1 MDLKFRLLKA
11 SEIDCRIATVSQKG
25 VSVLLYKDARVD
37 QNILDETVGP
47 MNWQRSHS
55 RDNANCTVSLWDDE
69 KKQWISK
76 EDTGTESYTE
86 KEKGLASDSFKRA
99 CFNWGIGRELYTAPF
114 IWIPAGDCK
123 VADSGRKDVRG
134 NTVYTCYDRFNVSR
148 IGYDDERN
156 INDLVIKSKGK
167 VVYSMK
173 PVTTEGKEIPTP
185 DKLETKYVNAL
196 ALELKRTGV
205 GLKGLL
211 KCYGVSDVHV
221 LSFENWKDAME
232 KLKAKPDV
240 NLKPVNTTPPDDVG
254 EGLPWNTPER

>member
-123 VADSGRKDVRG
+123 VADSGRKDVRV

-211 KCYGVSDVHV
+211 KCYGVSDVHE

>member
-86 KEKGLASDSFKRA
+86 KERGLHRIHLNVLAST
-99 CFNWGIGRELYTAPF
+99 GELAANFTQLRLSGSRQEIARWQTA
-114 IWIPAGDCK
+114 
-123 VADSGRKDVRG
+123 V
-134 NTVYTCYDRFNVSR
+134 
-148 IGYDDERN
+148 
-156 INDLVIKSKGK
+156 
-167 VVYSMK
+167 
-173 PVTTEGKEIPTP
+173 
-185 DKLETKYVNAL
+185 
-196 ALELKRTGV
+196 
-205 GLKGLL
+205 
-211 KCYGVSDVHV
+211 
-221 LSFENWKDAME
+221 E
-232 KLKAKPDV
+232 K
-240 NLKPVNTTPPDDVG
+240 T
-254 EGLPWNTPER
+254 

>member
-1 MDLKFRLLKA
+1 M
-11 SEIDCRIATVSQKG
+11 
-25 VSVLLYKDARVD
+25 
-37 QNILDETVGP
+37 NP
-47 MNWQRSHS
+47 MQ
-55 RDNANCTVSLWDDE
+55 AP
-69 KKQWISK
+69 
-76 EDTGTESYTE
+76 
-86 KEKGLASDSFKRA
+86 FKRA

-134 NTVYTCYDRFNVSR
+134 NTVYTCYDCFNVSR

-211 KCYGVSDVHV
+211 KCYGVSDVHE

-240 NLKPVNTTPPDDVG
+240 NLKPVNTTPPDDIG